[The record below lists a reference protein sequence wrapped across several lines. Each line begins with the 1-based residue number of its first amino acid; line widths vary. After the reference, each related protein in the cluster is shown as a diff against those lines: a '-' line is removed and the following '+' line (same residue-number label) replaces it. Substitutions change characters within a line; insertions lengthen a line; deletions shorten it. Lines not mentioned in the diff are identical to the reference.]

1 MLLFRLGSLVF
12 TDVFDFIC
20 ALVLFM
26 LLAVLLFFFIKSCV
40 AQRGKFLK
48 ASAKIRRALSLCRKT
63 DFMILNSRAEAM
75 LLTYYF
81 YLLRSSGI
89 WNAI

>member
-12 TDVFDFIC
+12 TDVYDFIC
-20 ALVLFM
+20 ALVLFYY
-26 LLAVLLFFFIKSCV
+26 AGGSAFFFIKSCV

-48 ASAKIRRALSLCRKT
+48 ASAKIRRVLSLCRKT
-63 DFMILNSRAEAM
+63 NFMILNNRTEAL

>member
-12 TDVFDFIC
+12 TDVSDFIC

-48 ASAKIRRALSLCRKT
+48 A
-63 DFMILNSRAEAM
+63 
-75 LLTYYF
+75 
-81 YLLRSSGI
+81 
-89 WNAI
+89 